1 MTPEERKKF
10 LEEHRLAVV
19 GIPRRSA
26 PPQLSPV
33 YYVVDGDDLLISTT
47 ATRAKGKSVLHEPRV
62 SVCVLGEAMPFP
74 YLTVYGRGRIGWTT
88 LPEKLQRDHRDLTIA
103 DVLRIQHLLGQKPHE
118 SGRALR
124 TVLSGVPVD
133 PRLHLVSR
141 HAADLDL
148 MVVVHDGL
156 P

>member
-33 YYVVDGDDLLISTT
+33 YYVMDGEDLIISTT

-74 YLTVYGRGRIGWTT
+74 YLTVYGHGRIENERVVETMMAVGAKMTGA
-88 LPEKLQRDHRDLTIA
+88 PIPDSARPGIEDRAKKEQRV
-103 DVLRIQHLLGQKPHE
+103 VLRVTPE
-118 SGRALR
+118 SYY
-124 TVLSGVPVD
+124 P
-133 PRLHLVSR
+133 
-141 HAADLDL
+141 
-148 MVVVHDGL
+148 
-156 P
+156 